1 MAFCVNSI
9 PADNRDFARKACQ
22 SLWEGSVARMKSGA
36 IEPETVY
43 ADGTLSPNGERYA
56 AERHYSSW
64 LVHFDFGKGKVH
76 RIRIQL
82 PETIED
88 GEV

>member
-9 PADNRDFARKACQ
+9 PADDRDFARKACQ
-22 SLWEGSVARMKSGA
+22 FLWEGSVSRMKSGT
-36 IEPETVY
+36 IEPEYIY
-43 ADGTLSPNGERYA
+43 ADGTLSPNGEKYV
-56 AERHYSSW
+56 AERHYCSW

-82 PETIED
+82 PESLD
-88 GEV
+88 DQGA